1 MEGLPRAGE
10 TGLNRRRLFQVI
22 AIAGALA
29 AYLTI
34 IVGGDV
40 RSSGA
45 GMACT
50 DSWPLC
56 SGTIVPDFSQ
66 PGVAIEFAHRVIAF
80 TTSVLVLITLILAFL
95 WFRKDW
101 RVMSLSVSTMAL
113 LFAQV
118 LLGAVTVQT
127 DLNPTIVTAHLALGT
142 ATFATALV
150 LAVVALMPPSS
161 RTTADIAPS

>member
-1 MEGLPRAGE
+1 M
-10 TGLNRRRLFQVI
+10 NRRRVFQAI
-22 AIAGALA
+22 AIAGAVL

-50 DSWPLC
+50 DTWPLC
-56 SGTIVPDFSQ
+56 GGSVLPDFSQ
-66 PGVAIEFAHRVIAF
+66 PGVAIEFAHRVVAF
-80 TTSVLVLITLILAFL
+80 ATSLLVLITLILALL
-95 WFRKDW
+95 WYRMDR
-101 RVMSLSVSTMAL
+101 RVVSLSVSTMAL

-150 LAVVALMPPSS
+150 LAVVSLLPPAGKMS
-161 RTTADIAPS
+161 AEGAPS

>member
-1 MEGLPRAGE
+1 MD
-10 TGLNRRRLFQVI
+10 RRRIFQSI

-56 SGTIVPDFSQ
+56 SGNLVPDFSQ
-66 PGVAIEFAHRVIAF
+66 PGVAIEFAHRVVAF
-80 TTSVLVLITLILAFL
+80 ATSVLVLGTLILAFL
-95 WFRKDW
+95 WFRRDW
-101 RVMSLSVSTMAL
+101 RILSLSVSTMAL
-113 LFAQV
+113 LVAQV

-150 LAVVALMPPSS
+150 LAVVSMMPPSS
-161 RTTADIAPS
+161 RPDAEGAPT

>member
-1 MEGLPRAGE
+1 M
-10 TGLNRRRLFQVI
+10 NRRRVFQIV

-56 SGTIVPDFSQ
+56 SGSFLPDFSQ
-66 PGVAIEFAHRVIAF
+66 PGVAIEFAHRVVAF
-80 TTSVLVLITLILAFL
+80 ATSLIVLITFILAFL

-101 RVMSLSVSTMAL
+101 RITSLSVSTLAL

-127 DLNPTIVTAHLALGT
+127 KLDPTIVTAHLALGT

-150 LAVVALMPPSS
+150 LAVVSLMPPASKP
-161 RTTADIAPS
+161 AAEGAPS